1 MGFTLLFN
9 PAFLQFLMI
18 IFSIFPAI
26 VIVIGLVPY
35 TDLYSAFICYSVSA
49 LETVSAFV
57 HGCMYS
63 FAWLPNLS

>member
-18 IFSIFPAI
+18 IFPAI
-26 VIVIGLVPY
+26 VIVIGLVLY
-35 TDLYSAFICYSVSA
+35 TDLYGAFICYSVSA